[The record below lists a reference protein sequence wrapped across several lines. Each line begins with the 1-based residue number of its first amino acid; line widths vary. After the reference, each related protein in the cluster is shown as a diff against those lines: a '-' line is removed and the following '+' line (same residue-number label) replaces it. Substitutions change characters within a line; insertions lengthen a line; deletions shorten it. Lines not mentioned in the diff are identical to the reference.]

1 MFVHACYHLQ
11 VNDCSYYCMKTFNEK
26 KASRVSCIL
35 PPLAEFQLYNSI
47 YKIQASND
55 TNRVA
60 LVNVREMFILGV

>member
-26 KASRVSCIL
+26 KLAGHRVS